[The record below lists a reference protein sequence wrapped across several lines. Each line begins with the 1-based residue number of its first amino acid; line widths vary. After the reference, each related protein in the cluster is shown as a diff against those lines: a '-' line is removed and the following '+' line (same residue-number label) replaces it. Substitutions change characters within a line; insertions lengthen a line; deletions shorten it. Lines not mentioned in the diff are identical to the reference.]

1 VRTFFST
8 QACLSPF
15 AFALFAPGGNQDVTE
30 EEFKAGFQYLSE
42 LSEQEYHKSLSDC
55 ITKGPKDRKGYEWHL
70 GSPFYSVGRLIGVSV
85 KEPFATVEILAGRE
99 LFPPGGPSSHSG
111 SYRAWHL
118 DTSTLEDPSRRETW
132 QYKTL
137 EAICGEL
144 SEEGGN
150 PTVLQLAEYA
160 THEIGFFGYLAR
172 SAARY
177 ICGDAELRKKINKS
191 VAEAKTAGFNAKHLR
206 PEVLVQA
213 GGLALGSH
221 LVTHI
226 PVFAFVGA
234 PVIAG
239 FVLVLY
245 SIGTDAYCSY
255 VRDYIH
261 DKTQTGLGGDDID
274 FSTGQLRPERKP
286 PWEQKDRP

>member
-1 VRTFFST
+1 MKEPDPPDDARNLAAGLQT
-8 QACLSPF
+8 ANHLEHRKDNEN
-15 AFALFAPGGNQDVTE
+15 AVTE

-55 ITKGPKDRKGYEWHL
+55 ISEAYS
-70 GSPFYSVGRLIGVSV
+70 GSPFYGVGRLIGVSI
-85 KEPFATVEILAGRE
+85 KEPFAVAQILDS
-99 LFPPGGPSSHSG
+99 PSTHSL
-111 SYRAWHL
+111 SFRTL
-118 DTSTLEDPSRRETW
+118 DLRKSRLQEPSRRETW
-132 QYKTL
+132 QYQTL
-137 EAICGEL
+137 EEICREL
-144 SEEGGN
+144 SRDGRT

-160 THEIGFFGYLAR
+160 KHEIGFFGYLAR

-177 ICGDAELRKKINKS
+177 ICADTELRKKINKS

-221 LVTHI
+221 LITHI
-226 PVFAFVGA
+226 PVFAYVGA

-245 SIGTDAYCSY
+245 SIGADAYCSY

-261 DKTQTGLGGDDID
+261 DKQQAGLTSDDLD
-274 FSTGQLRPERKP
+274 FSSGVGKFIPERKP